1 MKGTAIAIGTFDGV
15 HRGHQL
21 ILAETRGLAAANGLE
36 SVAYTFESP
45 PRLFRESG
53 GPSLL
58 LPPGVKRRLLASW
71 VDRVVAASF
80 PAVRDLEPDAFVDR
94 VLIGELACRLVV
106 VGSSFRFGR
115 ERRGDS
121 AGLAAYGTER
131 GVHVHVTPPLEIAGA
146 PVSSTRIRAHLQ
158 AGEIERAAELLGRPP
173 MLLGTVQPGD
183 RIGRTLG
190 FPTANLSVD
199 THVML
204 PAAGIYFAHALGAV
218 VPSHALVYIG
228 TRPTL
233 SGVEP
238 RCEVHLL
245 TAPDRELYG
254 LSLEIHLL
262 RRIREDRRFP
272 SLDAL
277 RAQMQNDLAHARG
290 LEASFPIPIPP
301 AAG

>member
-1 MKGTAIAIGTFDGV
+1 MRGTAIAIGTFDGV

-21 ILAETRGLAAANGLE
+21 ILAETRRIADADGLT

-45 PRLFRESG
+45 PRSFDEAGAPL
-53 GPSLL
+53 LL
-58 LPPGVKRRLLASW
+58 LPPGVKHRLLASW
-71 VDRVVAASF
+71 VERVVAASF
-80 PAVRDLEPDAFVDR
+80 LSVRHLEPAAFVDR

-106 VGSSFRFGR
+106 VGASFRFGR

-131 GVHVHVTPPLEIAGA
+131 DLRVHVIPPLEIAGA

-173 MLLGTVQPGD
+173 ILLGTVRPGD

-190 FPTANLSVD
+190 FPTANLYVD
-199 THVML
+199 PRVML
-204 PAAGIYFAHALGAV
+204 PSAGIYFAHAFGAV
-218 VPSHALVYIG
+218 PPSHALVYVG
-228 TRPTL
+228 TRPTM

-238 RCEVHLL
+238 RCEVYLL
-245 TAPDRELYG
+245 TPPDRGLYG
-254 LSLEIHLL
+254 LSLEVHLL

-272 SLDAL
+272 DLDAL
-277 RAQMQNDLAHARG
+277 RAQMQDDLTLARA
-290 LEASFPIPIPP
+290 LEATFPIPVPP

>member
-1 MKGTAIAIGTFDGV
+1 VEGTAVAIGTFDGV

-21 ILAETRGLAAANGLE
+21 ILAETGRLADADGLE

-45 PRLFRESG
+45 PRSFGESG
-53 GPSLL
+53 APSLL
-58 LPPGVKRRLLASW
+58 LPPDIKRGLLAAW

-80 PAVRDLEPDAFVDR
+80 PSVRDLEPAAFVDR

-106 VGSSFRFGR
+106 VGASFRFGR

-121 AGLAAYGTER
+121 AGLASCGAER
-131 GVHVHVTPPLEIAGA
+131 GVRVRVLPPLEVAGA
-146 PVSSTRIRAHLQ
+146 PVSSTRIRALLR
-158 AGEIERAAELLGRPP
+158 AGEVERAAELLGRPP

-190 FPTANLSVD
+190 FPTANLSMD
-199 THVML
+199 TRVVL

-218 VPSHALVYIG
+218 PPSHALVYVG
-228 TRPTL
+228 TRPTV
-233 SGVEP
+233 SGAES

-245 TAPDRELYG
+245 TPPDRELYG

-277 RAQMQNDLAHARG
+277 RAQMQDDLAQARS
-290 LEASFPIPIPP
+290 LEASFPIPAPP

>member
-1 MKGTAIAIGTFDGV
+1 MKGTAVAIGTFDGV

-21 ILAETRGLAAANGLE
+21 ILAETRRLADADGLE

-45 PRLFRESG
+45 PRSFGESG
-53 GPSLL
+53 APSLL
-58 LPPGVKRRLLASW
+58 LPPGVKRSLLATW

-80 PAVRDLEPDAFVDR
+80 PSVRDLESAAFVDR

-106 VGSSFRFGR
+106 VGGSFRFGR

-121 AGLAAYGTER
+121 AWLATYGAER
-131 GVHVHVTPPLEIAGA
+131 GIRVRVYPPVEIAGS
-146 PVSSTRIRAHLQ
+146 PVSSTRIRAHLRT
-158 AGEIERAAELLGRPP
+158 GDVEHAAELLGRPP

-190 FPTANLSVD
+190 FPTANLSID
-199 THVML
+199 TRVLL
-204 PAAGIYFAHALGAV
+204 PSAGIYFAHALGPV
-218 VPSHALVYIG
+218 PPSHALVYIG
-228 TRPTL
+228 TRPTV

-245 TAPDRELYG
+245 TPPDRELYG
-254 LSLEIHLL
+254 LSLEIHVL

-277 RAQMQNDLAHARG
+277 RAQMQDDLAHARR
-290 LEASFPIPIPP
+290 LQAAFPIPVPP
-301 AAG
+301 AGG

>member
-1 MKGTAIAIGTFDGV
+1 MKGTAVAIGTFDGV
-15 HRGHQL
+15 HRGHQI
-21 ILAETRGLAAANGLE
+21 ILAETRRLADADGLK

-45 PRLFRESG
+45 PRSFVGSAA
-53 GPSLL
+53 PSLL
-58 LPPGVKRRLLASW
+58 LPPDVKRRLLTSW

-80 PAVRDLEPDAFVDR
+80 PSVRDLEPAAFVDR
-94 VLIGELACRLVV
+94 VLIEELACRLVV
-106 VGSSFRFGR
+106 VGSSFHFGR

-121 AGLAAYGTER
+121 AWLATYGTQR
-131 GVHVHVTPPLEIAGA
+131 GVRIHVMPPLEISGA
-146 PVSSTRIRAHLQ
+146 PVSSTRIRAHLR
-158 AGEIERAAELLGRPP
+158 AGEIEHAAELLGRPP
-173 MLLGTVQPGD
+173 MLLGTVRPGD

-204 PAAGIYFAHALGAV
+204 PATGIYFAHALGAV
-218 VPSHALVYIG
+218 VPSHALVYVG

-262 RRIREDRRFP
+262 RRIREDRKFP
-272 SLDAL
+272 DLDTL
-277 RAQMQNDLAHARG
+277 RAQMQSDVALAHD
-290 LEASFPIPIPP
+290 LEAAFPIPIPP